1 MAANLYFS
9 SVLRIF
15 IHILQKIFKENL
27 ASADKCYVLHFY
39 LCAINKERKMKIKTM
54 IVALG
59 ISFVMLGNT
68 VFSSEGYLGLQA
80 DRGAD
85 GSLVIKRVVNGSVA
99 GYAGLKPKDRIIKI
113 NGVDLEGLSYER
125 SKNLLKGEA
134 GQPVSIV
141 VEQNGKLKEMKLV
154 RSHNKNGII
163 SISNKPKP
171 IKKTPIKK
179 HNSKIVKTTNENI
192 KSPEAI
198 KQKISSG
205 SNKQMGYGIF
215 CIKDPYN
222 KKVIVASVIE
232 NSPADKAGIK
242 IGNEVIKVNN
252 KKAKRIDL
260 EDLFSYNKNYIKI
273 KIRDNYND
281 KKTIKLTLGEILIPQ
296 VKPIES
302 DTLLNVYWQQLTP
315 VKWEHIQTIHPAIYN
330 RLSRK
335 AKNDQDTVKY
345 WYDKKIKF
353 YSGYNACKLQSAYVE
368 DLNKCMAD
376 LVKTEKN
383 IIEQEQ
389 ERAHEMRL
397 VTVQRQISILNAS
410 ALFSHAFAL
419 MNQRVDVNHSG
430 TINHDVNHYGNV
442 NHDVNLRGRMN
453 VYHY

>member
-1 MAANLYFS
+1 MAGNLYFS

-15 IHILQKIFKENL
+15 IQILQKIFKENL
-27 ASADKCYVLHFY
+27 ARADKCYVLHFY

-163 SISNKPKP
+163 QISKSEKPKVSKKQPKKTVTKTSSNKPITKQ
-171 IKKTPIKK
+171 TA
-179 HNSKIVKTTNENI
+179 NVTYNNTT
-192 KSPEAI
+192 SPERI
-198 KQKISSG
+198 CQNS
-205 SNKQMGYGIF
+205 YGF
-215 CIKDPYN
+215 RFFREPYN
-222 KKVIVASVIE
+222 RKVIVYDVIE
-232 NSPADKAGIK
+232 GSPADRAGIQPGYE
-242 IGNEVIKVNN
+242 IIRVNN
-252 KKAKRIDL
+252 IRVKKNDINTLLNADSADFYVRTNIRTKEHIQISKANVCFALPVID
-260 EDLFSYNKNYIKI
+260 N
-273 KIRDNYND
+273 
-281 KKTIKLTLGEILIPQ
+281 T
-296 VKPIES
+296 
-302 DTLLNVYWQQLTP
+302 LNVYWKQINSTP
-315 VKWEHIQTIHPAIYN
+315 WENIHFVSYHIFN
-330 RLSRK
+330 KLSARGKQEAQNMNYWHGRK
-335 AKNDQDTVKY
+335 MQFFN
-345 WYDKKIKF
+345 
-353 YSGYNACKLQSAYVE
+353 GYNACKITA
-368 DLNKCMAD
+368 
-376 LVKTEKN
+376 KN
-383 IIEQEQ
+383 TNSLEACVVTLINEIKAEIRHEQEQ
-389 ERAHEMRL
+389 AYQRAMMQMY
-397 VTVQRQISILNAS
+397 TNALNNYS
-410 ALFSHAFAL
+410 YSLR
-419 MNQRVDVNHSG
+419 NQH
-430 TINHDVNHYGNV
+430 IDVNHYGNV